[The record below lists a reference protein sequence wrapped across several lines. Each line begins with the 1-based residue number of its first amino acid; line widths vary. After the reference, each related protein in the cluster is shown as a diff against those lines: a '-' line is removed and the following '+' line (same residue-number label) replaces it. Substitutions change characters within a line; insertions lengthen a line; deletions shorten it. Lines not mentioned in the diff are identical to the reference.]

1 MFTICHYPT
10 ELSKTRLDDYL
21 AEGWFRMGQT
31 IFTCYYLDIE
41 EGIFPT
47 IWLRKKLI
55 GHSFKKSH
63 RKLIRKIENHFRVE
77 VRRAFVNEEK
87 ERLYDIHKLR
97 FKGAVALS
105 LHEALMDNSPYN
117 IYDTWETAIYDGD
130 KLIAASFFDLG
141 VDSAASIKGIF
152 HPDYSSYSLGFYTML
167 KEIAFLQ
174 EQDFVYYY
182 PGYFVV
188 DYPKFDYKLRIG
200 SLEYLSTHDMSW
212 SPLEEMKRDQLAPVR
227 LKHKLQEV
235 QEILTI
241 KGIFHEMLFFPSPTI
256 FFQVENQEQIQSP
269 LTLWCPK
276 RHKKEIPLLIDYD
289 IRDNTY
295 RLYRISLSLDPL
307 LATKDLDELLRHIF
321 VLRQIPRQK

>member
-10 ELSKTRLDDYL
+10 QLSEEQLDSYL
-21 AEGWFRMGQT
+21 ADGWFRMGQT
-31 IFTCYYLDIE
+31 IFTCFYLDIE

-47 IWLRKKLI
+47 IWLRKRLAD
-55 GHSFKKSH
+55 HHFKKSH
-63 RKLIRKIENHFRVE
+63 RKLIKKVENNFRVE
-77 VRRAFVNEEK
+77 VRKAIVDDEK
-87 ERLYDIHKLR
+87 ERLYDVHKLR
-97 FKGAVALS
+97 FKGPVALN
-105 LHEALMDNSPYN
+105 LYEALMDNATFN

-141 VDSAASIKGIF
+141 STSAASIKGIF
-152 HPDYSSYSLGFYTML
+152 HPDYNNYSLGFYTML
-167 KEIAFLQ
+167 KEIAFLK
-174 EQDFVYYY
+174 ENHFDYYY

-200 SLEYLSTHDMSW
+200 SLEFLSTNDMTW
-212 SPLEEMKRDQLAPVR
+212 VPIENMVRDQLAPVQ
-227 LKHKLQEV
+227 LKNNLLNL
-235 QEILTI
+235 QEILTD

-269 LTLWCPK
+269 LTIWCPK

-289 IRDNTY
+289 TRDRLF

-307 LATKDLDELLRHIF
+307 QATPSLHELLSHIF
-321 VLRQIPRQK
+321 ALRQIPRQK